1 MLSKPFAK
9 VLSALS
15 LLLALAPSPAKA
27 IPVLQLYIEGATYD
41 ASSETWL
48 AGGLGPVRL
57 WAIGNV
63 NGPGGMGPIGNVRLS
78 AAYQATTGPVTI
90 GLTPSTTG
98 GFGGF
103 LDPSTSPAPTF
114 IQSVT
119 NGSAPLLPDGS
130 SLPSHGIFGPGTH
143 WREFGLGNFTL
154 TDSPMADFIVSF
166 PSTLFPGTGQIN
178 VYEVSVTGT
187 SAVHF
192 DLYDTVTAANHAK
205 FAPFS
210 HDAEVPEVP
219 EPAPLA
225 LIAIGILAL
234 VLIRRRIA

>member
-9 VLSALS
+9 VLFALS
-15 LLLALAPSPAKA
+15 LLLALAPPAAA

-41 ASSETWL
+41 AASESWVTT
-48 AGGLGPVRL
+48 AVNPVRL

-63 NGPGGMGPIGNVRLS
+63 AGPGGMGPISNVRLS
-78 AAYQATTGPVTI
+78 AAYPATTGPVTI

-103 LDPSTSPAPTF
+103 FDPSTSPAPTF

-119 NGSAPLLPDGS
+119 NGSAPLLSDGS
-130 SLPSHGIFGPGTH
+130 SLPSHGIFGPGRH
-143 WREFGLGNFTL
+143 WQEFGLGNFTL

-210 HDAEVPEVP
+210 HDADALP

-225 LIAIGILAL
+225 LIAAGFLAL